1 MSDLLKGNFQNRP
14 IKKQG
19 NFYLFFRRL
28 RKNRLAMAGLIV
40 FIILCMLSVFSVC
53 INPYDYEAVDIVNK
67 LSFPS
72 AEHWF
77 GTDQLGRD
85 ILSRILYGGRFSL
98 TMGIIATLVAL
109 VFGIILGSI
118 SGFYGGVVDNLI
130 MRCFDVIQAIPSIL
144 IAIMV
149 SALMGSGFVS
159 TIFALAIP
167 FVPSYARMLRA
178 QFLQV
183 GQQEYVEAA
192 ISLSCRKSTIMFKHI
207 LPNAFAPL
215 IVSATM
221 NVANAVLTAATLSF
235 IGLGVQ
241 SGVPEWGA
249 MLSASRNYMRDYPFM
264 VIFPGIFI
272 MITVLSLNMLGD
284 GVRDALDPKLKD

>member
-1 MSDLLKGNFQNRP
+1 MLKTVKN
-14 IKKQG
+14 QG
-19 NFYLFFRRL
+19 SFSIFFRRL
-28 RKNRLAMAGLIV
+28 CKNRLAIAGLVV
-40 FIILCMLSVFSVC
+40 FLLLCLLSVFSVW

-67 LSFPS
+67 LALPS
-72 AEHWF
+72 GEHWF

-98 TMGIIATLVAL
+98 SMGIIATFVAL
-109 VFGIILGSI
+109 AFGIVLGAV

-149 SALMGSGFVS
+149 SALMGTGFVS
-159 TIFALAIP
+159 TIFALAVP
-167 FVPSYARMLRA
+167 FVPNYARMLRA

-192 ISLSCRKSTIMFKHI
+192 ASLSCSKTTIMFKHI

-241 SGVPEWGA
+241 SGIPEWGA

-264 VIFPGIFI
+264 VVFPGVFI